1 MRRPGSY
8 PTRAHGLWHS
18 RGRMQRSA
26 RAILERLVRIP
37 SPTGEERAA
46 AEACASLCSEAG
58 LEVVLEDVSPGRP
71 NVVARWK
78 VGRHPHVLLTGHL
91 DTVPV
96 GEGWTVDPFGAEVGE
111 GRLYGRGA
119 CDMKGG
125 LAAMLSA
132 MVDMRRRGEEPAGD
146 VTLAAVVGEEEDSAG
161 TRALVARGIQADSAV
176 LAEPTAMQLVVS
188 NRGLLNFRIVV
199 KGASAHASSPALGR
213 NAVTAAAA
221 IVLEL
226 ESIGEQLA
234 RQPHPEFGPPSLTVG
249 TIHGGTRPYVVP
261 DRCVIEV
268 DRRINRG
275 ETAEQ
280 AVGEL
285 ETAIAL
291 TRKRLPWL
299 EADVVS
305 GSDYLPFEIP
315 QDHELVRS
323 MSAAMSAAGLP
334 RQVSAWR
341 AASDAGFLV
350 HGAGIPCVLFGPGD
364 IEQAAHR
371 PDEWIDLDDLDTA
384 QRVFEHL
391 LLGRQSAKEVA
402 DGSVSR

>member
-1 MRRPGSY
+1 
-8 PTRAHGLWHS
+8 
-18 RGRMQRSA
+18 MQRSA

-234 RQPHPEFGPPSLTVG
+234 RQPHPAFGPPSLTVG

-268 DRRINRG
+268 DRRINPG

-280 AVGEL
+280 VVGEL

>member
-1 MRRPGSY
+1 
-8 PTRAHGLWHS
+8 
-18 RGRMQRSA
+18 MQCSA

-268 DRRINRG
+268 DRRINPG

-280 AVGEL
+280 VVGEL

-315 QDHELVRS
+315 LDHELVRS